1 MITISTALLLGF
13 TVAVIL
19 GLLGYA
25 IAVNF

>member
-19 GLLGYA
+19 ALLGYA